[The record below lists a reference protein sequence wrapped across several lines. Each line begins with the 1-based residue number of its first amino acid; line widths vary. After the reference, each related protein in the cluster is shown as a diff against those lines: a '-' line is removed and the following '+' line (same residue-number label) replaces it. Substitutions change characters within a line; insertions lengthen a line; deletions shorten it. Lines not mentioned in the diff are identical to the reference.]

1 VGSFQIDSLLLSP
14 ATVPGG
20 VTTSTH
26 RLVLNSPAPADQG
39 ITFQLS
45 SSNPGIARV
54 AQSVTVS
61 PGFSGVD
68 FIIATSRV
76 NAATEVT
83 ITASTTRPLGGP
95 PQISATLTVVP

>member
-1 VGSFQIDSLLLSP
+1 
-14 ATVPGG
+14 
-20 VTTSTH
+20 
-26 RLVLNSPAPADQG
+26 
-39 ITFQLS
+39 
-45 SSNPGIARV
+45 V